1 MLAFILSTPRSGST
15 VLAAMLD
22 RRRGIVSPPE
32 SSFPQVLGAIRAKE
46 RSDPRWLAALY
57 FGSTFTPSPLSMD
70 EAEACMKGSNQDI
83 LTALG
88 LAVAAKFGR
97 QPGDISAIV
106 WKTPRTVGMHDGPL
120 STDGKFII
128 LRRSPHN
135 VFESQFRVGFGVNN
149 RRPFRF
155 AVFRESYENAF
166 ARLPDE
172 RILNVHY
179 DELPGALDRITGF
192 LGVADHGEWPEA
204 GGSFDM
210 AAQACDHMREVTSAF
225 INRDPEKRARLDP
238 HQVASLDRAML
249 LARPLRPF
257 LRPVRFHFDR
267 MSLNH
272 IRSVA
277 KACLHAD
284 PPPRAVNPP
293 ATT

>member
-70 EAEACMKGSNQDI
+70 EAEACMKGSNQEI

-88 LAVAAKFGR
+88 MATAAKFGR
-97 QPGDISAIV
+97 SADEISAIV
-106 WKTPRTVGMHDGPL
+106 WKTPRTVGMHAGPL

-128 LRRSPHN
+128 LRRNPHN

-166 ARLPDE
+166 ARLPAH
-172 RILNVHY
+172 RVLNVDY
-179 DELPGALDRITGF
+179 DELPGALDTITRF
-192 LGVADHGEWPEA
+192 LGVADQGEWPEA
-204 GGSFDM
+204 NGSFNL
-210 AAQACDHMREVTSAF
+210 AAKACDHMSEVTNAF
-225 INRDPEKRARLDP
+225 VNRDPEKRARLQDA
-238 HQVASLDRAML
+238 QVKSLDRAL
-249 LARPLRPF
+249 AIARPLRPL
-257 LRPVRFHFDR
+257 LRPVRAYFD
-267 MSLNH
+267 H
-272 IRSVA
+272 RSFEVA
-277 KACLHAD
+277 RKEAREWLHSGS
-284 PPPRAVNPP
+284 
-293 ATT
+293 